1 MRHAGVLVMSS
12 EADIGRVSAS
22 ELFSQQQTCKWIPNG
37 LFTYITLAGAPLQGP
52 EPSSLCCATAE
63 YMNSTQSFLS
73 IDFKTLN

>member
-37 LFTYITLAGAPLQGP
+37 LFTYITLAGAPPQGP
-52 EPSSLCCATAE
+52 APQT
-63 YMNSTQSFLS
+63 YQMS
-73 IDFKTLN
+73 INLAAPRQLV